1 MSAQVDNFARPRA
14 GLLAEDDLVRFNYRG
29 QTIIGDAIRYYI
41 YAHSEEDARRQ
52 LEEARISI
60 EEITPHLG
68 REQRRRKNFKR
79 EDLGALSLQLSDRV
93 GSGESIA
100 GAVLEIARATRH
112 NLLREALMDVAI
124 ELRRE
129 GARPADAF
137 RLRPDVFP
145 RAFANMIGIGAKKG
159 DISDVLTKYG
169 ESQLRTAENIA
180 RFKGA
185 LYYPAT
191 ILTLASVI
199 IGVMCYFVLPQ
210 MEEFYASLLPLSHG
224 ELPWMTGALLGLSRL
239 MIGLPGLL
247 ALVCAIALGAYLV
260 KWVKSVE
267 GREAIERSSLNWPG
281 VGALLR
287 SFHAA
292 YTVHLISILVGA
304 GVTPSELL
312 KETAESSMNVVYR
325 EQLTAIR
332 EAFQE
337 GGLELQ
343 TAFAPYAF
351 LFGDE
356 FQAVIATGEKTGR
369 LDTQLAG
376 YARLLD
382 NRVQETITRLSKLI
396 EPLTLV
402 CAGLIIGLVVIAAY
416 LPLFTLI
423 GQISAAR

>member
-1 MSAQVDNFARPRA
+1 MEKFSEPRTH
-14 GLLAEDDLVRFNYRG
+14 LLAEDDLVRFNYRG
-29 QTIIGDAIRYYI
+29 QTILGDPISYYI
-41 YAHSEEDARRQ
+41 YAYSDEDARRQ
-52 LEEARISI
+52 LEEARVSV
-60 EEITPHLG
+60 EEVTPHVG
-68 REQRRRKNFKR
+68 RERRRRRFKR

-93 GSGESIA
+93 KSGESIA
-100 GAVLEIARATRH
+100 GAVLEIGRATRH

-145 RAFANMIGIGAKKG
+145 RAFANIIGIGAKKG

-169 ESQLRTAENIA
+169 ESQLRTAENITK
-180 RFKGA
+180 FKGA

-191 ILTLASVI
+191 IIGLASVI
-199 IGVMCYFVLPQ
+199 IGVMCYFVLPK
-210 MEEFYASLLPLSHG
+210 MEEFYASLLPLSRG
-224 ELPWMTGALLGLSRL
+224 ELPWMTGALLGLSRF
-239 MIGLPGLL
+239 MTGTAGLL
-247 ALVCAIALGAYLV
+247 ALVCAAALGAYFVRWL
-260 KWVKSVE
+260 KGE
-267 GREAIERSSLNWPG
+267 GREVIERSSLNWPG

-287 SFHAA
+287 TFHAA

-312 KETAESSMNVVYR
+312 REAAESSMNVVYR

-356 FQAVIATGEKTGR
+356 LQAVIATGEKTGR
-369 LDTQLAG
+369 LDTQLEG

-382 NRVQETITRLSKLI
+382 NRVQEAITRLSKLI

-402 CAGLIIGLVVIAAY
+402 GAGILIGLVVIAAY